1 MKRLTGYVSA
11 IVLIALLV
19 AGWPVAAQGGPD
31 VPETYRPAMLPAAE
45 TDLDPAGQARPA
57 YEMAVTLTVAADAVR
72 FSGNEAIEVPNTSP
86 DVWDRVV
93 LRLYPNLESYGGQMT
108 VGPVWAENQA
118 VTPQLDASR
127 TTLDVPLPEPLL
139 PGETTHLILDFETSL
154 TPGNHGLYA
163 QFSYLDGVLAAPN
176 FFPLLSVYEA
186 DEGGWWRE
194 TAHPRGDAVYSETA
208 DFDVTLTVPADLVV
222 ATSGVTVDEL
232 PGEEGTVQYRIV
244 APLMR
249 DFALMA
255 SDRFTIASSTIDGV
269 KVNVYSYETGDAITA
284 GLNIATDAMMVF
296 DAAFGQYPFAEVDVV
311 ETPTDAGGIEYP
323 GLVVIA
329 ARRWDPSDRA
339 FLHVVVHEIAHE
351 WWYSLVGDDQTR
363 DPWLDEA
370 LAQYSVA
377 VFYQDM
383 MGPASYQ
390 AVLDYYRS
398 VVQPYVGTAD
408 DLPIGLPVAAY
419 PTSEIYSAIV
429 YNKGP
434 LFFAALERLAG
445 QDAFRQALRDY
456 FAAYR
461 YEVAEPADMLASFED
476 TLGRDLND
484 IFRRWVGE
492 FPGLE

>member
-1 MKRLTGYVSA
+1 MKRLTGYMSA
-11 IVLIALLV
+11 IVLIALVV
-19 AGWPVAAQGGPD
+19 AGWSVAAQGGPD
-31 VPETYRPAMLPAAE
+31 VPEVYRAAMLPASEA
-45 TDLDPAGQARPA
+45 DLDATEQARPA
-57 YEMAVTLTVAADAVR
+57 YALAVTLTLDAETVR
-72 FSGNEAIEVPNTSP
+72 FSGDETLQVTNTSP
-86 DVWDRVV
+86 DAWDSVV

-108 VGPVWAENQA
+108 VGQVWVENQA
-118 VTPQLDASR
+118 VTPQLDASH
-127 TTLDVPLPEPLL
+127 TILDVPLPEPIA
-139 PGETTHLILDFETSL
+139 PGETAHLILKFETTL
-154 TPGNHGLYA
+154 TPGVHGLYA
-163 QFSYLDGVLAAPN
+163 QFAYLDGILAAPN

-208 DFDVTLTVPADLVV
+208 NFDVTLTVPADLVI

-255 SDRFTIASSTIDGV
+255 SDRFTVASSTIDGV
-269 KVNVYSYETGDAITA
+269 RVNVYSYETGDAVTA
-284 GLNIATDAMMVF
+284 GLNIATDAMLVF

-329 ARRWDPSDRA
+329 ERRWDPANRA
-339 FLHVVVHEIAHE
+339 FMNVIVHEIAHE

-383 MGPASYQ
+383 LGPASYQ
-390 AVLDYYRS
+390 AVLDYYGS
-398 VVQPYVGTAD
+398 VVQPYAGTED
-408 DLPIGLPVAAY
+408 DLPIGLPVAEY

-461 YEVAEPADMLASFED
+461 YEVAEPADMLVSFEG
-476 TLGRDLND
+476 TLDRDLND